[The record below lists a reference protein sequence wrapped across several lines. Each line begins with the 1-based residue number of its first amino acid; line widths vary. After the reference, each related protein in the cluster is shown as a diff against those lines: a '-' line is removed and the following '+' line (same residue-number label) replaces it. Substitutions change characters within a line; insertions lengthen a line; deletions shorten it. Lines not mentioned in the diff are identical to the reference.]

1 MEGFFIKNE
10 TGPNKKQPWKIVL
23 IIAAIVVVCMIGLT
37 AYLSVSGPNRSE
49 TPISETSA
57 QEAALA
63 NLSQNDT
70 TYQSLYPEYEIAYVY
85 LMSAFFKQLDGLESG
100 ETTEESFNKVIDDF
114 KELVSDFLK
123 RVPDTADTFKESR
136 DAAVSSAQ
144 KTQDALN
151 HFEELIDE
159 TGITNNEISIDHLSD
174 ALDDFKES
182 QITFKETM
190 DSLK

>member
-1 MEGFFIKNE
+1 MEGCFIKNE
-10 TGPNKKQPWKIVL
+10 TDPNKKQPWKIVL
-23 IIAAIVVVCMIGLT
+23 IIAAIIVVCMIGLT
-37 AYLSVSGPNRSE
+37 AYLTISGPNRSE

-85 LMSAFFKQLDGLESG
+85 LMSAFSKQMDGIESG
-100 ETTEESFNKVIDDF
+100 ETTEESFNKVIEDF
-114 KELVSDFLK
+114 EILVSDFLK

-144 KTQDALN
+144 KTQDTLI
-151 HFEELIDE
+151 HFEDLINE
-159 TGITNNEISIDHLSD
+159 IGITNDEISIDHLSD